1 MTSFD
6 WIDFRRLEGVEQEIR
21 EVFDQ
26 ADDYM
31 DEARKSAI
39 VSAFSARLGNL
50 MALSEVQH
58 PEDNIVQDVEQD
70 TAQDYGFKLE
80 M

>member
-1 MTSFD
+1 
-6 WIDFRRLEGVEQEIR
+6 
-21 EVFDQ
+21 
-26 ADDYM
+26 
-31 DEARKSAI
+31 
-39 VSAFSARLGNL
+39 